1 MKALKIII
9 GSFLLLGCVK
19 TIIDGFGKENDSA
32 GLTGFL
38 IGAGLFGIIG
48 ILLINSGFKKTN

>member
-1 MKALKIII
+1 MKTLKIII
-9 GSFLLLGCVK
+9 GSLLLIGCVK

-32 GLTGFL
+32 GLTGFI
-38 IGAGLFGIIG
+38 IGAALFGIIG